1 MKHVVTAALSAVIL
15 LFLIPLLAFGGTPAA
30 QSPASVAPVAT
41 LPPDPGPAET
51 KAAAAKDA
59 ERTVHLL
66 LEGDR
71 VVELS
76 MADYLKGVVAAEMPA
91 SFEYEALKA
100 QAVAARTYAYY
111 RLEHPTSNH
120 PEAELCS
127 DSGCCQAY
135 IDPAAAAV
143 NWGTD
148 ALTNSRKIASA
159 VEDTDGL
166 VILYEDEPIQALFHS
181 SSAGRTL
188 DAVEVWGNSVP
199 YLTGVTSPEGA
210 EVPNY
215 HSTAVFTPQ
224 EFKESFLAA
233 YPKADLSGKPSSWF
247 GAVTAAS
254 NGGVHTIAV
263 GGVTVTGSQLRS
275 LLSLRS
281 ADFTVSADDK
291 AITFSVTGYGHGV
304 GMSQYG
310 ANALAKEGKTFG
322 EIIKW
327 YYTGVTIGY
336 FP

>member
-1 MKHVVTAALSAVIL
+1 MKHVVAAALSAVLI
-15 LFLIPLLAFGGTPAA
+15 LFLIPLLAFGGAQAGGTP
-30 QSPASVAPVAT
+30 SPVAT
-41 LPPDPGPAET
+41 LPPDPGPAVT
-51 KAAAAKDA
+51 QTMALKDA
-59 ERTVHLL
+59 QRTVHLL
-66 LEGDR
+66 LEGDQ
-71 VVELS
+71 VVELN

-100 QAVAARTYAYY
+100 QAVAARTYTYY
-111 RLEHPTSNH
+111 RLEHSSADH
-120 PEAELCS
+120 PEADLCS

-135 IDPAAAAV
+135 IDPAVAAV
-143 NWGTD
+143 NWGAD

-199 YLTGVTSPEGA
+199 YLTGVDSPEGD
-210 EVPNY
+210 EVPGY
-215 HSTAVFTPQ
+215 HSTAVFTPDA
-224 EFKESFLAA
+224 FKEAFLAA
-233 YPKADLSGKPSSWF
+233 YPKADLTGKPSSWF
-247 GAVTAAS
+247 GQVTAAS
-254 NGGVHTIAV
+254 NGGVHTIVV
-263 GGVTVTGSQLRS
+263 GGVTVTGAQLRS

-322 EIIKW
+322 EILKW
-327 YYTGVTIGY
+327 YYTGVTVGFY
-336 FP
+336 P